1 MDSRQI
7 ILASASPRRQELLHL
22 IGLDFKVIP
31 SSFDE
36 SSVGEC
42 PPEEHVMATASGKA
56 LDVSRL
62 LSDGVIIGADTIVA
76 VDDGIL
82 GKPQDESDA
91 KRMLMLLSG
100 RSHFVYTGLSV
111 LVLKAGEEIMH
122 LKDYVSTE
130 VIFGYLP
137 EPLIDAYVA
146 TGEPMDKAGAYGIQE
161 RGSVLV
167 EGIVGDYFNVVGLPV
182 YKLSRMLMSVG
193 VPILGR

>member
-1 MDSRQI
+1 VI
-7 ILASASPRRQELLHL
+7 ILASASPRRQEILRL
-22 IGLDFKVIP
+22 IGMDFKVIP

-36 SSVGEC
+36 SSVEEW
-42 PPEEHVMATASGKA
+42 PPEEHVMATADGKA
-56 LDVSRL
+56 QDVSRL
-62 LSDGVIIGADTIVA
+62 ISDGVIIGADTVVV

-82 GKPQDESDA
+82 GKPKDEADA
-91 KRMLMLLSG
+91 KRMLKLLSG

-111 LVLKAGEEIMH
+111 LVLKAGVVSTH

-137 EPLIDAYVA
+137 ESLIDAYVA

-167 EGIVGDYFNVVGLPV
+167 EGVVGDYFNVVGLPA
-182 YKLSRMLMSVG
+182 YKLSRMLMEVG
-193 VPILGR
+193 VPVFEW